1 MRLFES
7 LRWPVNSKSI
17 GPVPIEISAVLI
29 DDLYSALASLA
40 VGAVVAVL
48 VGAIAA
54 SQPAAHGLT
63 S

>member
-40 VGAVVAVL
+40 VGAVRG
-48 VGAIAA
+48 GAGRRNRGFANR
-54 SQPAAHGLT
+54 QRMV
-63 S
+63 